1 VSLQISD
8 LWPSKRQP
16 AEPVARARLQ
26 ALRLKLPGLKRAQQL
41 AAVRL
46 QLLSFYPTGHFAF
59 AWREF
64 APGDVSVWAWA
75 LESTE
80 DTPRRQG
87 HQWPETLLETDGN
100 GLHLLQRQPG
110 FEGQHWADG
119 QLQSSQWWPHLPSE
133 AEWARFARA
142 TGHDADEQPRPTP
155 RQRTQQAMPPRQWL
169 RGDNLPKPDPWQ
181 GWRWQAA
188 LLVLGIAIS
197 AALGVHLQTRSQLQ
211 HDKQLLAELRK
222 QRETALSQRAK
233 YEQLRED
240 HEALLSLAPKLT
252 QLELLDRVIGSGV
265 LAVPVTQAGLMSQ
278 AAATP
283 AAPGPGNVITAPA
296 PGVVPPEVPTPVLAE
311 WDFRN
316 AQLKM
321 TLDIP
326 EGDIAMLD
334 TTRRI
339 EQLANISGL
348 KIGLESSNNSLT
360 LSMQVDDAK
369 PAKSGG
375 ATPSSKP

>member
-1 VSLQISD
+1 MSLQISD

-240 HEALLSLAPKLT
+240 HEALLSLAPQLT
-252 QLELLDRVIGSGV
+252 QLELLDRVISSGV
-265 LAVPVTQAGLMSQ
+265 LAVPVTQAGLASQ
-278 AAATP
+278 ASAT
-283 AAPGPGNVITAPA
+283 AAPTAGNAFTAPA
-296 PGVVPPEVPTPVLAE
+296 PGAVPATVPTPVLAE
-311 WDFRN
+311 WDYRN

-360 LSMQVDDAK
+360 LSMRVDDAK

-375 ATPSSKP
+375 TAAASKP